1 MQDANYEILLIR
13 PMKNLTVA
21 REGGERGGVLVELF
35 QRRSL
40 LHGRA
45 DKSCENGREI
55 CMGGGGGHTC
65 PTKLPRYEQFR
76 VTSTAANLQ
85 M

>member
-1 MQDANYEILLIR
+1 
-13 PMKNLTVA
+13 MKNLTVA
-21 REGGERGGVLVELF
+21 RGGGGGRGILVELF
-35 QRRSL
+35 QRRWLL

-45 DKSCENGREI
+45 DKSCENG
-55 CMGGGGGHTC
+55 MGDLHGCAGGGHTC